1 MLYTYPDQYINE
13 LAASQRGTDNKRYIY
28 ILLLRYP
35 DTFSKIFRLFARVHY
50 NHASI
55 GVSDSDGV
63 FYSYVTTG
71 FRKELPKKHPT
82 FKNHEV
88 PCRLY
93 RVEVSDEVYNVAQTT
108 LEDHAEQAHKFKYS
122 SFGLF
127 LCIMRI
133 VYKRKHQY
141 FCSQFVSETLEQLKA
156 VPLEKHSALYL
167 PDDFTKMEGLDLW
180 FSGYLSELVGMEKQ
194 REPLAA

>member
-1 MLYTYPDQYINE
+1 MAKVI
-13 LAASQRGTDNKRYIY
+13 S
-28 ILLLRYP
+28 
-35 DTFSKIFRLFARVHY
+35 V
-50 NHASI
+50 
-55 GVSDSDGV
+55 V
-63 FYSYVTTG
+63 
-71 FRKELPKKHPT
+71 T
-82 FKNHEV
+82 FKNQEV
-88 PCRLY
+88 PCQLY

-108 LEDHAEQAHKFKYS
+108 LEDHAEQADKFKYS
-122 SFGLF
+122 TLGLF

-167 PDDFTKMEGLDLW
+167 PDDFTTMKGLDLW